1 MTPEMIADSIV
12 NLCGAIGLG
21 VAMVTLYRRDPR
33 SPLTRRLLVALG
45 IIALLFLV
53 RGVAWWSGSG
63 VLDNLSMI
71 PAALIPLGALIVTE
85 GILRRHA
92 PGPAKIAILTGGIV
106 LGLAGAVGS
115 ERFAAP
121 FAVLLALFQLGGFAI
136 CAWLL
141 ATRDRTTLM
150 ASENRS
156 IARLAVG
163 AILVIPFIV
172 TDFRVLMPDIPVR
185 LGGGIARRHRDPDCG
200 TRRGDAASGASDD
213 GAAALEFSASRHRR
227 GVCRAGCRYRPGHAI

>member
-53 RGVAWWSGSG
+53 RGTAWWSGSG

-71 PAALIPLGALIVTE
+71 PAALIPLGALLVTE

-92 PGPAKIAILTGGIV
+92 PRPAKIVILTGGIV

-141 ATRDRTTLM
+141 AARDRTTLM
-150 ASENRS
+150 ASENTQHRS
-156 IARLAVG
+156 PRRRRRPRHSLH
-163 AILVIPFIV
+163 
-172 TDFRVLMPDIPVR
+172 
-185 LGGGIARRHRDPDCG
+185 RHRFQGADAGYPG
-200 TRRGDAASGASDD
+200 QARGAW
-213 GAAALEFSASRHRR
+213 
-227 GVCRAGCRYRPGHAI
+227 GHCLSSPRS

>member
-1 MTPEMIADSIV
+1 MRKIIIIVGVVVVVAVGGYVLINNRSSGNGAATAGTAGISLDGRYARLRYLAAAHRERPMTPMTPGVIADSIV

-92 PGPAKIAILTGGIV
+92 PRPAKIVILTGGIV

-121 FAVLLALFQLGGFAI
+121 FAILLVLFQLGGFAI

-141 ATRDRTTLM
+141 
-150 ASENRS
+150 
-156 IARLAVG
+156 
-163 AILVIPFIV
+163 
-172 TDFRVLMPDIPVR
+172 VR
-185 LGGGIARRHRDPDCG
+185 LG
-200 TRRGDAASGASDD
+200 T
-213 GAAALEFSASRHRR
+213 
-227 GVCRAGCRYRPGHAI
+227 V

>member
-1 MTPEMIADSIV
+1 MTPAMIANSIV

-45 IIALLFLV
+45 IIALLFLM
-53 RGVAWWSGSG
+53 RGMAWWSGSG

-92 PGPAKIAILTGGIV
+92 PRPAKIAILTGGIA

-121 FAVLLALFQLGGFAI
+121 FAVLLALFQLGGFAD
-136 CAWLL
+136 L
-141 ATRDRTTLM
+141 
-150 ASENRS
+150 
-156 IARLAVG
+156 RLA
-163 AILVIPFIV
+163 A
-172 TDFRVLMPDIPVR
+172 
-185 LGGGIARRHRDPDCG
+185 
-200 TRRGDAASGASDD
+200 GDARPDHAD
-213 GAAALEFSASRHRR
+213 GVREPQHRR
-227 GVCRAGCRYRPGHAI
+227 ASPSAPSSSFPSSSPISGC

>member
-1 MTPEMIADSIV
+1 MTPGMIADSIV

-85 GILRRHA
+85 NFPVPVGTFNA
-92 PGPAKIAILTGGIV
+92 CPGDFST
-106 LGLAGAVGS
+106 S
-115 ERFAAP
+115 AA
-121 FAVLLALFQLGGFAI
+121 
-136 CAWLL
+136 
-141 ATRDRTTLM
+141 
-150 ASENRS
+150 N
-156 IARLAVG
+156 
-163 AILVIPFIV
+163 
-172 TDFRVLMPDIPVR
+172 
-185 LGGGIARRHRDPDCG
+185 
-200 TRRGDAASGASDD
+200 
-213 GAAALEFSASRHRR
+213 
-227 GVCRAGCRYRPGHAI
+227 

>member
-53 RGVAWWSGSG
+53 RGVAWWSGSA

-92 PGPAKIAILTGGIV
+92 PRPAKIVILTGGIA

-121 FAVLLALFQLGGFAI
+121 FAVLLVLVP
-136 CAWLL
+136 AWRLCDL
-141 ATRDRTTLM
+141 
-150 ASENRS
+150 
-156 IARLAVG
+156 RLAAGG
-163 AILVIPFIV
+163 A
-172 TDFRVLMPDIPVR
+172 RPDHADGVR
-185 LGGGIARRHRDPDCG
+185 EY
-200 TRRGDAASGASDD
+200 AASVASP
-213 GAAALEFSASRHRR
+213 SAPSSSFPSSSPIS
-227 GVCRAGCRYRPGHAI
+227 GC